1 LVPST
6 QANLN
11 ESTSLKISR
20 PGFAKLMSRVFD
32 IDVLECPR
40 CHSRMQIISFVH
52 DPKVIKDIL
61 TSLKM
66 ATAPPVVSIPC
77 EYSVVYDQP
86 DLFMDDSI

>member
-1 LVPST
+1 
-6 QANLN
+6 
-11 ESTSLKISR
+11 
-20 PGFAKLMSRVFD
+20 
-32 IDVLECPR
+32 
-40 CHSRMQIISFVH
+40 MQIISFVH